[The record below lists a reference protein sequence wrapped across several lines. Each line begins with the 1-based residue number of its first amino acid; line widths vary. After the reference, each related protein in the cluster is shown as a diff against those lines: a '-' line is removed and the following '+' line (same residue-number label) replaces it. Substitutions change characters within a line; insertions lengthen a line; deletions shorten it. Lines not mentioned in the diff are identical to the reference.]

1 MTFDVIVIGTGAGGA
16 TVARELSK
24 RDYKVL
30 ILEKGKR
37 HKTGTSVNYLKNISM
52 NLKVDSTDEDKNKYD
67 FLNYPIELM
76 YVEDVGGTTPVS
88 LANACYACSTCYSNS
103 ATIQFKVH
111 DLDLFKELIDAS
123 TDLKVSPLP
132 AKLMGPATRKIV
144 KAGESLGYFME
155 PMPKFIDFSKCGS
168 CGLCISGCKKGA
180 KWDSTHF
187 VNEAVD
193 NGATL
198 ISDFT
203 VTKITHKDGKVTG
216 IEGLF
221 GDKTK
226 IFEAKKVV
234 LAAGALNT
242 PIILK
247 NSGIKENVGEGLFC
261 DLFITIGGFLKGVG
275 LNKEI
280 PMGTKSE
287 FGPYFLSPH
296 FSTQII
302 PLLENKGFNTN
313 PEDVMGI
320 MVKIADEANGKI
332 NQDKSVEKSL
342 TKRDLDLLKEGYE
355 KSVKVLVEAGVDPSS
370 IVSTPIRGAHPG
382 GTAAMGKVV
391 DNNLETQIKGLFISD
406 ASVIPQALGRP
417 PILTVAALAKRLAE
431 IIEKRTEIETKNQIT
446 A

>member
-1 MTFDVIVIGTGAGGA
+1 
-16 TVARELSK
+16 
-24 RDYKVL
+24 
-30 ILEKGKR
+30 
-37 HKTGTSVNYLKNISM
+37 
-52 NLKVDSTDEDKNKYD
+52 
-67 FLNYPIELM
+67 
-76 YVEDVGGTTPVS
+76 
-88 LANACYACSTCYSNS
+88 
-103 ATIQFKVH
+103 
-111 DLDLFKELIDAS
+111 
-123 TDLKVSPLP
+123 
-132 AKLMGPATRKIV
+132 
-144 KAGESLGYFME
+144 
-155 PMPKFIDFSKCGS
+155 
-168 CGLCISGCKKGA
+168 
-180 KWDSTHF
+180 
-187 VNEAVD
+187 
-193 NGATL
+193 
-198 ISDFT
+198 
-203 VTKITHKDGKVTG
+203 
-216 IEGLF
+216 
-221 GDKTK
+221 
-226 IFEAKKVV
+226 
-234 LAAGALNT
+234 
-242 PIILK
+242 
-247 NSGIKENVGEGLFC
+247 
-261 DLFITIGGFLKGVG
+261 
-275 LNKEI
+275 
-280 PMGTKSE
+280 MGTKSE